1 MTYLLE
7 AVAIIIGLAGV
18 AASFASL
25 AATRRKEFGMLR
37 HLGVSRAQIGTMLA
51 LEGGLVA
58 GIGCSAAAGRG
69 RNRPDPDRR
78 GQSPEFS
85 LEHGPA
91 FSVGRPAALCRH
103 HESPL
108 AALAAVLP
116 GARPCARTPCWP
128 CARIGEAHATPPLPH
143 RPGRLAGLLPGPAA
157 AVDFA
162 PVLPGR
168 RLVFS
173 DDFGAHPDFRTEW
186 WYATGWLKRQDGRP
200 LGFRSLS
207 SASAPAS
214 ASATPAAFALRQ
226 LAPRPRRHRRPGIRS
241 PAAQRTAAR
250 AGFGHAGYTIGRSEV
265 WIGNWRFAQQENA
278 QGQRYQTSVRGE
290 DFLPT
295 TCPGRRH
302 PALLNGQRG
311 FSSKAAD
318 PRHASFYYSRPQ
330 LAVSGS
336 LSSNGRTEAVS
347 GHAWLDHEWSSE
359 LLPDGAQGWDW
370 VGINLADGG
379 GLMAFRL
386 RDASGN
392 ALWAAGFWRARKG
405 RPDFS
410 RRMVVHFLP
419 LRHWRSPRTGID
431 YPVAWRLQVG
441 ERNLN

>member
-1 MTYLLE
+1 MQ
-7 AVAIIIGLAGV
+7 
-18 AASFASL
+18 
-25 AATRRKEFGMLR
+25 RRHFL
-37 HLGVSRAQIGTMLA
+37 I
-51 LEGGLVA
+51 
-58 GIGCSAAAGRG
+58 
-69 RNRPDPDRR
+69 
-78 GQSPEFS
+78 
-85 LEHGPA
+85 
-91 FSVGRPAALCRH
+91 
-103 HESPL
+103 
-108 AALAAVLP
+108 ALAAW
-116 GARPCARTPCWP
+116 R
-128 CARIGEAHATPPLPH
+128 
-143 RPGRLAGLLPGPAA
+143 GLLPGPAA

-168 RLVFS
+168 RLVFP

-200 LGFRSLS
+200 LGFQITFFRVRTGIGERN
-207 SASAPAS
+207 ASRFAP
-214 ASATPAAFALRQ
+214 RQ
-226 LAPRPRRHRRPGIRS
+226 LILAHAAIADPEFGRLRHSER
-241 PAAQRTAAR
+241 AAR

-278 QGQRYQTSVRGE
+278 QGQRYQASVRGE
-290 DFLPT
+290 DFAYDLALDAATP
-295 TCPGRRH
+295 P
-302 PALLNGQRG
+302 LLNGQQG

-336 LSSNGRTEAVS
+336 LSLNGRTEAVS

-392 ALWAAGFWRARKG
+392 TLWAAASWRAPGKVDRIFT
-405 RPDFS
+405 PDA
-410 RRMVVHFLP
+410 VHFLP

-441 ERNLN
+441 EREFELNPLLDDQELDSRRSVGTVYWEGAIRVSENGRPAGEGYLELAGYGEKIRVG